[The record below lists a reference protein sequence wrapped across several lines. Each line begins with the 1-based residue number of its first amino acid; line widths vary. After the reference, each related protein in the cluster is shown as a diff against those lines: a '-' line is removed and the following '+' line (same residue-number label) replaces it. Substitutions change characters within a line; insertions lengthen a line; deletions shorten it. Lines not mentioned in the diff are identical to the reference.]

1 MTRQLSGHGDIFPC
15 RGRIAR
21 PRGREATTKLA
32 QPRAERQT
40 PRPRPCLDT
49 LYRLA
54 AAAGIAWAAGLP
66 LMWLRRLQSRH
77 ELARLNAAQL
87 RDVGLDPDVIRR
99 EAAKPFWRE

>member
-1 MTRQLSGHGDIFPC
+1 MTRQLTGHGYVFGY
-15 RGRIAR
+15 RGRIAKA
-21 PRGREATTKLA
+21 RGREAATTQA

-40 PRPRPCLDT
+40 QRPRPCLDT

-54 AAAGIAWAAGLP
+54 AAAGMAWAAGLP

-87 RDVGLDPDVIRR
+87 RDVGLDPEIIRR
-99 EAAKPFWRE
+99 EAAKPFWQE